1 MEVDDTLSAYFN
13 AGPVKLKASSGNTT
27 TPKAQPPVVENDID
41 RYLNAAGAPRF
52 NKAVL
57 SAPANSP
64 PAATPDDAATTAEVQ
79 VKPVVLSNI
88 LARMGGSSP
97 VAPTTVSKRH
107 HYSSSLIGAPAAQ
120 TPQGQRNQMIRELR
134 ENKSDVTFRPLPQSR
149 RLNAFSQ

>member
-1 MEVDDTLSAYFN
+1 MEVDDTLSAYFT
-13 AGPVKLKASSGNTT
+13 AEPVKLKANTGKTT
-27 TPKAQPPVVENDID
+27 TPKAQSVVENDID

-57 SAPANSP
+57 SAPVNSP
-64 PAATPDDAATTAEVQ
+64 TTPAATPGDAATTAEVQ

-88 LARMGGSSP
+88 LARMGGGTP
-97 VAPTTVSKRH
+97 ATPAVSKRQQ
-107 HYSSSLIGAPAAQ
+107 YSSSLIGAPAAQ